1 MMRLRSMAGNVIR
14 QNQAL
19 YDAAQKFGVL
29 PFSPPEPSRSDQL
42 LFHLVF
48 TTSNTTN
55 IQLRKH
61 AGSMKGFSN
70 RCHWHCIESIF
81 FRRPHARVIIH
92 SNTLL
97 QSEFDVLTEARYK
110 LEVHAE
116 LQFRGTG

>member
-1 MMRLRSMAGNVIR
+1 MAWNVIR

-19 YDAAQKFGVL
+19 HDAAHKFGLL
-29 PFSPPEPSRSDQL
+29 PFSPPEPPRSDQL

-55 IQLRKH
+55 IQLMMH

-70 RCHWHCIESIF
+70 WRHCHCIESIF
-81 FRRPHARVIIH
+81 FHHPHARVIIR

-97 QSEFDVLTEARYK
+97 QSEFDVLTEASYK
-110 LEVHAE
+110 LEV
-116 LQFRGTG
+116 QFRGTG